1 MIRKNPDVDLKLKYK
16 KVLELGTVLSLLFM
30 ILLFLSFK
38 KFEVQVVEQVA
49 PQIDIV
55 VEDIPQT
62 VQVKAPPPPSR
73 PAIPVA
79 SEDEDLMDDVTIE
92 DTEIRFDEIPP
103 PPPPP
108 TIEEEEIP
116 PFLPFEAQPKIIG
129 GYAAFKARIKYPELA
144 QKAKI
149 EGQCVIR
156 TLVNKQG
163 VPENFQIIKDPGGGC
178 AQAVIDALKKTK
190 FTAAMQRDRPV
201 KFWINIPVDFRLID
215 IQK

>member
-16 KVLELGTVLSLLFM
+16 KVLELGMVISLVLM
-30 ILLFLSFK
+30 VVLFLSFK
-38 KFEVQVVEQVA
+38 KFETEVVEQVA
-49 PQIDIV
+49 PQIEIV
-55 VEDIPQT
+55 VEDIPKT
-62 VQVKAPPPPSR
+62 VQIKAPPPPSR

-92 DTEIRFDEIPP
+92 DTEIQFDEIPP

-108 TIEEEEIP
+108 QIVEDEIP
-116 PFLPFEAQPKIIG
+116 PFLPFEQQPKIIG
-129 GYAAFKARIKYPELA
+129 GYASFRKRIKYPELA
-144 QKAKI
+144 QKAKV

-156 TLVNKQG
+156 TLVNKKG
-163 VPENFQIIKDPGGGC
+163 IPENFQIVKDPGGGC
-178 AQAVIDALKKTK
+178 AQAVIDALKSTR

-215 IQK
+215 AK

>member
-16 KVLELGTVLSLLFM
+16 KVLELGLVLSLLFM
-30 ILLFLSFK
+30 VLLFLSFK
-38 KFEVQVVEQVA
+38 KFEVQSIEQVA

-62 VQVKAPPPPSR
+62 VQIKAPPPPSR

-92 DTEIRFDEIPP
+92 DTEINFEEIPP

-108 TIEEEEIP
+108 QIEEEEIP
-116 PFLPFEAQPKIIG
+116 PFLPFEQQPKMIG
-129 GYAAFKARIKYPELA
+129 GYPAFRARVEYPELA
-144 QKAKI
+144 QKAKL
-149 EGQCVIR
+149 EGRVQIR

-163 VPENFQIIKDPGGGC
+163 IPAQFEVVKDIGGGC
-178 AQAVIDALKKTK
+178 AAAVIDALKKTK
-190 FTAAMQRDRPV
+190 FTPAMQRDRPV
-201 KFWINIPVDFRLID
+201 PFRMLIHVDFQLID
-215 IQK
+215 RK